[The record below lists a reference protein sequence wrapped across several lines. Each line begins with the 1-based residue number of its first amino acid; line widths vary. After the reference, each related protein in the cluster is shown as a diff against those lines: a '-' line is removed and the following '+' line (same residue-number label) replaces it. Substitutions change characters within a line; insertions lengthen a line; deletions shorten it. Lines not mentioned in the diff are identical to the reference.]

1 MECWYEKRPVG
12 HNTLASTYK
21 RICDLAGLEGQYSN
35 HSGRATAAT
44 TLLKAGIPDKMALQR
59 TGHRTLESLREY
71 QSLDT
76 NDTKRVSD
84 ALSSTRAD
92 NAEICEKQQICV
104 ANSNNIEGIS
114 SDMLDECDV
123 SDVELIQALES
134 YETSVQAEG
143 RSSSSANHDFNGF
156 FSNCTIGT
164 LNLYINNK

>member
-44 TLLKAGIPDKMALQR
+44 ALLKAGIPDKMALQR

-71 QSLDT
+71 QSLDM

-84 ALSSTRAD
+84 VLSSTRAD

-104 ANSNNIEGIS
+104 ANSNNIEDIS
-114 SDMLDECDV
+114 SDKFDEFDG
-123 SDVELIQALES
+123 SDIELIKALES
-134 YETSVQAEG
+134 LMVCKLKEEVRQVLTLILM
-143 RSSSSANHDFNGF
+143 DFF
-156 FSNCTIGT
+156 RIV
-164 LNLYINNK
+164 LLAR